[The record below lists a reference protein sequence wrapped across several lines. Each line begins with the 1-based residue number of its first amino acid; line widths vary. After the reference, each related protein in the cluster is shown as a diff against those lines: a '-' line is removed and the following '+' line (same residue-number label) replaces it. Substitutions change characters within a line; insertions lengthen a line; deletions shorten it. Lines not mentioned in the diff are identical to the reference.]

1 MLIFITLTVK
11 IKVFEYPFFGIDVRS
26 NSCELLRARPKTIQ
40 IKTISI
46 LKLDI
51 QWRVSMKLRTIH
63 KASLA
68 AVALL
73 SSSCFSQTLSTTA
86 DFAPEIKDV
95 SQFEQAQMVTIASKK
110 SFSAVL
116 AKQVNQNSLTSQGL
130 DAADTNQIIIRKPGA
145 SFIKVHFS
153 QFQIPEGGY
162 VEVRNMDGT
171 QIHTYG
177 PNNSS
182 LKTSDTSIGDDG
194 SNKFSALS
202 IVGEVAVVEY
212 FSNGSSNNDY
222 KIKIDHIM
230 EGYPTETVEQTAQA
244 DTWGTTEIRST
255 CGANERRDVQC
266 WAGTNPTEFE
276 RARPVARL
284 LINGSGLCTAWR
296 VGSDN
301 HMFTNE
307 HCVGSQSELSNTE
320 VWFNYQ
326 NTACGGSTLEP
337 TTIVTGNNL
346 LKTDYTLDYTL
357 FTINNFNDVSN
368 FGYFG
373 LDVRDAVSQELI
385 YIPQHGSGN
394 PKELSIESDQNTG
407 GMCRVDSVLANG
419 RGTNTDMGYMCD
431 TIGGSSGSPV
441 LARSSNKVIAL
452 HHFGGCENQGVRIA
466 EIWPQ
471 VSSYF
476 GGVIPDG
483 DNSTPTGDPVAGF
496 SYTANQLSVA
506 FTDSSTD
513 SDGTITSRSWDFGD
527 GGSSTSTNPSH
538 TYSSAGTY
546 TVSLTVTDNDGKT
559 DSTNQS
565 VTVSDTQQGQLTKG
579 VPVTGISGSQGDE
592 VNYWIDVPAGQKNLT
607 FDISGGTGDADVY
620 VRFGSEP
627 TTSTYDCRPYRNGNT
642 ENCTFASPQ
651 TGRYYVMIRAYSTY
665 SGVQLVADYQE
676 NSGGNSIEHPNL
688 SGSTG
693 DWKHYTLDV
702 TAGSSSLNAAITG
715 GSGDADLYVRF
726 GSEPTTGS
734 YDCRPYRN
742 GNEETCSVTNP
753 QAGTWYI
760 SVRAYSTY
768 SGVTLTGESQ

>member
-1 MLIFITLTVK
+1 
-11 IKVFEYPFFGIDVRS
+11 
-26 NSCELLRARPKTIQ
+26 
-40 IKTISI
+40 
-46 LKLDI
+46 
-51 QWRVSMKLRTIH
+51 MKLSIKQ

-73 SSSCFSQTLSTTA
+73 SSSCFSQTLSTEA
-86 DFAPEIKDV
+86 EFAPEIKDV
-95 SQFEQAQMVTIASKK
+95 SQFKQAQMVKIASKK

-116 AKQVNQNSLTSQGL
+116 AHHVNANGLSSQGL
-130 DAADTNQIIIRKPGA
+130 DAADNRRIIIRKPGA
-145 SFIKVHFS
+145 SFIKVHFN
-153 QFQIPEGGY
+153 QFQIPEGSY

-177 PNNSS
+177 SNAPS
-182 LKTSDTSIGDDG
+182 LTTSDAAIGDDG
-194 SNKFSALS
+194 NNKFSALS
-202 IVGEVAVVEY
+202 IIGDVAVVEY
-212 FSNGSSNNDY
+212 FPGATSSQNY
-222 KIKIDHIM
+222 QVKIDHIM
-230 EGYPTETVEQTAQA
+230 QGYPAETIEQMTQA

-255 CGANERRDVQC
+255 CGVNERRDVQC
-266 WAGTNPTEFE
+266 WAGSNPTEFE
-276 RARPVARL
+276 RTRPVARL

-296 VGSDN
+296 VGADN

-337 TTIVTGNNL
+337 TTIVTGNYL
-346 LKTDYTLDYTL
+346 LKMDYTLDYTL
-357 FTINNFNDVSN
+357 FTINNFSSVSS

-407 GMCRVDSVLANG
+407 GLCRIDHPLANG

-441 LARSSNKVIAL
+441 LASSSNKVIAL
-452 HHFGGCENQGVRIA
+452 HHFGGCPNQGVRIA

-471 VSSYF
+471 VSSFF

-483 DNSTPTGDPVAGF
+483 DNTSNGDPVAGF
-496 SYTANQLSVA
+496 SYSANQLNVD
-506 FTDSSTD
+506 FTDSSSD
-513 SDGTITSRSWDFGD
+513 SDGTITSRSWNFGD
-527 GGSSTSTNPSH
+527 GNSSSATNPSH
-538 TYSSAGTY
+538 IYASSGTYS
-546 TVSLTVTDNDGKT
+546 VSLTVTDNDGKSDT
-559 DSTNQS
+559 ATQN

-579 VPVTGISGSQGDE
+579 IPVTGISGSQGE
-592 VNYWIDVPAGQKNLT
+592 TVNYWIDVPAGQKNLT
-607 FDISGGTGDADVY
+607 FDISGGSGDADIY
-620 VRFGSEP
+620 VRFGEEP
-627 TTSTYDCRPYRNGNT
+627 TTSSYDCRPYRSGNT
-642 ENCTFASPQ
+642 ENCTFATPQ
-651 TGRYYVMIRAYSTY
+651 TGRYHVMIRAYSTY

-676 NSGGNSIEHPNL
+676 DSGGGNSIEHPDL

-693 DWKHYTLDV
+693 DWKHYTLDIA
-702 TAGSSSLNAAITG
+702 AGSSSLNAAITG
-715 GSGDADLYVRF
+715 GTGDADLYVRF
-726 GSEPTTGS
+726 GAEPTTSS

-742 GNEETCSVTNP
+742 GNEETCSFSNP

-760 SVRAYSTY
+760 SVRAYRTY
-768 SGVTLTGESQ
+768 SGVTLTGDSQ

>member
-1 MLIFITLTVK
+1 
-11 IKVFEYPFFGIDVRS
+11 
-26 NSCELLRARPKTIQ
+26 
-40 IKTISI
+40 
-46 LKLDI
+46 
-51 QWRVSMKLRTIH
+51 MKLSIKQ

-73 SSSCFSQTLSTTA
+73 SSSCFSQTLSTEA
-86 DFAPEIKDV
+86 NFAPEIKDV
-95 SQFEQAQMVTIASKK
+95 SQFKQAQMVKIASKK

-116 AKQVNQNSLTSQGL
+116 AHQVNANGLSSQGL
-130 DAADTNQIIIRKPGA
+130 DAADNRQIIIRKPGA

-153 QFQIPEGGY
+153 QFQIPEGSY

-177 PNNSS
+177 GDSPS
-182 LKTSDTSIGDDG
+182 LTTSDAAIGDDG
-194 SNKFSALS
+194 NNKFSALS
-202 IVGEVAVVEY
+202 IIGDVAVVEY
-212 FSNGSSNNDY
+212 FPGATSSQNY
-222 KIKIDHIM
+222 QVKIDHIM
-230 EGYPTETVEQTAQA
+230 QGYPSETIEQMTQA

-255 CGANERRDVQC
+255 CGVNERRDVQC
-266 WAGTNPTEFE
+266 WAGSNPTEFE
-276 RARPVARL
+276 RTRPVARL

-296 VGSDN
+296 VGADN

-307 HCVGSQSELSNTE
+307 HCVGSQSALSNTE

-337 TTIVTGNNL
+337 TTIVTGNDL
-346 LKTDYTLDYTL
+346 LKMDYTLDYTL
-357 FTINNFNDVSN
+357 FTINNFSSVSS

-407 GMCRVDSVLANG
+407 GLCRVDHPLANG

-441 LARSSNKVIAL
+441 LASSSNKVIAL
-452 HHFGGCENQGVRIA
+452 HHFGGCPNQGVRIA

-471 VSSYF
+471 VSSFF

-483 DNSTPTGDPVAGF
+483 DNTSNGDPVAGF
-496 SYTANQLSVA
+496 SYSANQLNVD
-506 FTDSSTD
+506 FTDSSSD

-527 GGSSTSTNPSH
+527 GNSSSATNPSH
-538 TYSSAGTY
+538 TYASAGTY
-546 TVSLTVTDNDGKT
+546 SVSLTVTDNDGKSDT
-559 DSTNQS
+559 ATQG

-579 VPVTGISGSQGDE
+579 IQVTGISGSQGE
-592 VNYWIDVPAGQKNLT
+592 TVNYWIDVPAGQKNLT
-607 FDISGGTGDADVY
+607 FDISGGSGDADIY
-620 VRFGSEP
+620 VRFGAEP
-627 TTSTYDCRPYRNGNT
+627 TTSAYDCRPYRSGNT
-642 ENCTFASPQ
+642 ENCTFATPQ
-651 TGRYYVMIRAYSTY
+651 TGRYYVMIRAYSTF

-676 NSGGNSIEHPNL
+676 DSGGGNSIEHPNL
-688 SGSTG
+688 SASTG

-726 GSEPTTGS
+726 GAEPTTSS

-742 GNEETCSVTNP
+742 GNEETCSFTNP

-760 SVRAYSTY
+760 SVRAYRTY
-768 SGVTLTGESQ
+768 SGVTLTGDSQ